1 MNYLANLRFNCSQLK
16 HKMTGE
22 EQLHILEALLF
33 ASSEPLTQTRVNLVF
48 LDDPP
53 QLNDLIPELQD
64 KFYKENRPLEI
75 QKIAGGYQIITRSEY
90 ETWVRRLLNKSG
102 RLTLSQAALETLAII
117 AYKQPVNRFD
127 IEAIRGVDCS
137 GVLKTILERNLIK
150 IKGRD
155 EGPGRPLLYATT
167 DIFLEYF
174 GLNRIADMPKLKEIV
189 ELTESDTKDQLDA
202 FIQEPT
208 QPTPVIDQPAESP
221 SA

>member
-1 MNYLANLRFNCSQLK
+1 
-16 HKMTGE
+16 MTGE

-64 KFYKENRPLEI
+64 KFSKENRPLEI

-202 FIQEPT
+202 FIREPA
-208 QPTPVIDQPAESP
+208 QPSPVIDQPAESP